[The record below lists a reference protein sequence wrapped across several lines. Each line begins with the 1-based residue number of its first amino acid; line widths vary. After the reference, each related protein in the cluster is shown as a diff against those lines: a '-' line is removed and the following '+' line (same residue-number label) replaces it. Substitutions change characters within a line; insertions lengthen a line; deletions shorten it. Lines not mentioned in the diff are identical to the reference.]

1 MMLQD
6 FRLAIRCLRATP
18 VITAVAILSL
28 ALGIGA
34 NTAVFSLV
42 DSLLL
47 RALPVVDPD
56 RLTLL
61 STGPGDEHQQYSNL
75 TVDLVRRYATN
86 FDGVCAW
93 ALPGKGT
100 VGVGADARV
109 VDRQFV
115 SGDYFSMLGVR
126 PAVGRLISA
135 ADDVRD
141 GGPEGLVAV
150 ISYSFWQRQYA
161 GAPQII
167 GSKVL
172 FDRVPVTVIGVTPP
186 AFFGVIVGRSFDIAI
201 PVRAQPVIMSSTPY
215 PDDGPWLRV
224 MLRLKPGQ
232 SLQEATTAIRAAQP
246 AIRAGSIPKAAGDG
260 DTFLKQPF
268 RLDFAGSGVSP
279 LRDRF
284 ERPLLALLAV
294 AGLVLLIA
302 CANIANLMLVRGAA
316 RHHELMVRVALG
328 ASRCRLARQLLAESA
343 LISAAG
349 AAVALVFAAW
359 IRQAIVGQLST
370 FMMPIALHIS
380 TDWRMLAFTA
390 IMMIAT
396 TVLFGVVPALR
407 AGAVVPASVIQSSGR
422 QGGAGAGESRLS
434 VALIIV
440 QVAVS
445 LTLTVTAGLLVRSF
459 ERLARAPL
467 GFERDHAIVVTINS
481 PSVPAADRRA
491 FYQQLVT
498 AVRGVPGVGNAG
510 GSMNPPI
517 VGMLIGNFVVSEP
530 GVAPP
535 PEAEPFS
542 QSDRITPGLL
552 AAYGMALRAGRDFD
566 DRDSRTG
573 EQAMIVNEAF
583 VRRFIHAESAI
594 GRAVSLTYRMPSQ
607 GDYALG
613 SKTIVGVVSDSI
625 FRSIRDG
632 GHPTIYLPFS
642 ESDGPILQSDFY
654 IAIRASGGSPVL
666 LARQVSEA
674 ILAVKRELTLTV
686 RPIGEQIDSALA
698 QDRLVAVLGA
708 FFGALAVL
716 LAALGL
722 YGITAYSVARRQT
735 EIGVRMALGAAPADV
750 VRLVLSRVAS
760 ILGTGVVVGVVVS
773 LWASSLVGSFLYG
786 IEPRDPATLSWA
798 AVILAIVGASAG
810 WLPAWRASRTDPAA
824 VLRNS

>member
-1 MMLQD
+1 M
-6 FRLAIRCLRATP
+6 
-18 VITAVAILSL
+18 
-28 ALGIGA
+28 
-34 NTAVFSLV
+34 
-42 DSLLL
+42 
-47 RALPVVDPD
+47 
-56 RLTLL
+56 
-61 STGPGDEHQQYSNL
+61 
-75 TVDLVRRYATN
+75 
-86 FDGVCAW
+86 
-93 ALPGKGT
+93 
-100 VGVGADARV
+100 

-115 SGDYFSMLGVR
+115 SGDYFSTLGVR
-126 PAVGRLISA
+126 PAVGRLISI

-141 GGPEGLVAV
+141 GGPDGLVAV
-150 ISYSFWQRQYA
+150 ISYPFWQRQYA
-161 GAPQII
+161 GAAQII

-186 AFFGVIVGRSFDIAI
+186 AFLGVIVGRSFDIAI

-224 MLRLKPGQ
+224 MLRLKRGQ
-232 SLQEATTAIRAAQP
+232 SLQEGTTAIRAVQP
-246 AIRAGSIPKAAGDG
+246 AIRAGSIPKAGDG
-260 DTFLKQPF
+260 NTFLKQPF
-268 RLDFAGSGVSP
+268 RLDSAGSGVSP

-284 ERPLLALLAV
+284 ERPLLALFGV
-294 AGLVLLIA
+294 VGLVLLIA

-316 RHHELMVRVALG
+316 RHHELVVRVALG
-328 ASRCRLARQLLAESA
+328 ASRWRLARQLLAESA

-349 AAVALVFAAW
+349 AAVALAFAAW
-359 IRQAIVGQLST
+359 IRQAIVGHLST

-390 IMMIAT
+390 VMMIVT
-396 TVLFGVVPALR
+396 TVLFGLVPALR

-434 VALIIV
+434 VALV
-440 QVAVS
+440 VAQVAVS

-467 GFERDHAIVVTINS
+467 GFERDHAIVVTVNS

-552 AAYGMALRAGRDFD
+552 AAYGLALRAGRDFD

-594 GRAVSLTYRMPSQ
+594 GRAVTLTYRMPSQ
-607 GDYALG
+607 GDYSLG

-625 FRSIRDG
+625 FRSIRDR

-642 ESDGPILQSDFY
+642 QSDGPILQSDFH
-654 IAIRASGGSPVL
+654 IAIRASGGSPAL

-674 ILAVKRELTLTV
+674 ILAVKRDLTLTV
-686 RPIGEQIDSALA
+686 RPIGEQIAAAIA
-698 QDRLVAVLGA
+698 QDRLVAMLGA
-708 FFGALAVL
+708 FFGALAIM

-722 YGITAYSVARRQT
+722 YGVTAYSVARRQT

-750 VRLVLSRVAS
+750 VRLVLSRVAL
-760 ILGTGVVVGVVVS
+760 ILGTGIVVGVVAS
-773 LWASSLVGSFLYG
+773 LWASTLVTSLLYG
-786 IEPRDPATLSWA
+786 IEPRDPATLVWA
-798 AVILAIVGASAG
+798 AVILATVGTSAA
-810 WLPAWRASRTDPAA
+810 WLPARRAARTDPAA
-824 VLRNS
+824 VLRSS

>member
-1 MMLQD
+1 MMLD
-6 FRLAIRCLRATP
+6 CRLAIRGLRATP

-42 DSLLL
+42 DTLLL
-47 RALPVVDPD
+47 RELPIVDPD

-61 STGPGDEHQQYSNL
+61 STGPGDENQQYSIL
-75 TVDLVRRYATN
+75 TVEQVRRYATS

-93 ALPGKGT
+93 ATPGKGIL
-100 VGVGADARV
+100 GVDGDARM

-115 SGDYFSMLGVR
+115 SGDYFETLGVR

-141 GGPEGLVAV
+141 GGPDGLVAV
-150 ISYSFWQRQYA
+150 ISYAFWQQQYA

-167 GSKVL
+167 GSKIL
-172 FDRVPVTVIGVTPP
+172 FNRVPVTVIGVTPP
-186 AFFGVIVGRSFDIAI
+186 AFRGVIVGRSFDIAV
-201 PVRAQPVIMSSTPY
+201 PVRAQPALMSSTPY
-215 PDDGPWLRV
+215 PDDGPWLRI

-232 SLQEATTAIRAAQP
+232 SLQEAATAIRVAQP
-246 AIRAGSIPKAAGDG
+246 AIRAGSIVKAAGRE
-260 DTFLKQPF
+260 TFLTQPF
-268 RLDFAGSGVSP
+268 RLDFAGIGWSP

-294 AGLVLLIA
+294 VGLVLLIA
-302 CANIANLMLVRGAA
+302 CANIANLMLARGAA
-316 RHHELMVRVALG
+316 RRHELVVRRALG
-328 ASRCRLARQLLAESA
+328 ASRWRLARQLLVESV

-349 AAVALVFAAW
+349 AAVALAFAAW
-359 IRQAIVGQLST
+359 IGQAIVAQLST

-390 IMMIAT
+390 VAMLAT
-396 TVLFGVVPALR
+396 TILFGLVPALR
-407 AGAVVPASVIQSSGR
+407 AGAVAPASVILSSDR
-422 QGGAGAGESRLS
+422 LGGVGAGESRLS
-434 VALIIV
+434 VALIVV

-467 GFERDHAIVVTINS
+467 GFERDHAIVVTLNS
-481 PSVPAADRRA
+481 PSVPAAERRA

-498 AVRGVPGVGNAG
+498 VVRGVPGVSSAG

-517 VGMLIGNFVVSEP
+517 VGTLIGNFVVSEP
-530 GVAPP
+530 GVSPP

-552 AAYGMALRAGRDFD
+552 GAYGLTLRAGRDFE
-566 DRDSRTG
+566 DRDSRAG
-573 EQAMIVNEAF
+573 QHAMIVNEAF

-607 GDYALG
+607 GDFSLG
-613 SKTIVGVVSDSI
+613 SQTIVGVVGDSVY
-625 FRSIRDG
+625 RSMRDRG
-632 GHPTIYLPFS
+632 QPTIYLPFS
-642 ESDGPILQSDFY
+642 ESDGPILNSDFY
-654 IAIRASGGSPVL
+654 IAVRATGGSPVL

-674 ILAVKRELTLTV
+674 ILAVKRDLTLTV
-686 RPIGEQIDSALA
+686 RPIGEQIDAAIA
-698 QDRLVAVLGA
+698 QDRLVAVLGG
-708 FFGALAVL
+708 FFGALAVV

-722 YGITAYSVARRQT
+722 YGITAYSVARRQM
-735 EIGVRMALGAAPADV
+735 EIGVRMALGASPADV
-750 VRLVLSRVAS
+750 VRLVLSRVGLL
-760 ILGTGVVVGVVVS
+760 LGAGVVVGVVTS
-773 LWASSLVGSFLYG
+773 LWASTLVASLLYG
-786 IEPRDPATLSWA
+786 VEPRDPANLAWA
-798 AVILAIVGASAG
+798 AVILAAVGALAG

>member
-6 FRLAIRCLRATP
+6 LRLAIRGLCSTP

-47 RALPVVDPD
+47 RDLPIVDPD
-56 RLTLL
+56 RLTVL
-61 STGPGDEHQQYSNL
+61 STGLGEEHQQYSNL
-75 TVDLVRRYATN
+75 TVDQVRRYATN

-93 ALPGKGT
+93 AFPGKGT
-100 VGVGADARV
+100 LGVGADART

-115 SGDYFSMLGVR
+115 SGDYFSTLGVR
-126 PAVGRLISA
+126 PAVGRLITAS
-135 ADDVRD
+135 DDRR
-141 GGPEGLVAV
+141 GGGSEGLVAV
-150 ISYSFWQRQYA
+150 ISYPFWQREYA
-161 GAPQII
+161 GTPHII

-172 FDRVPVTVIGVTPP
+172 LDRVPVTVIGVTPP

-201 PVRAQPVIMSSTPY
+201 PVSAQPVVMSSTPY

-224 MLRLKPGQ
+224 MLRLKRGQ
-232 SLQEATTAIRAAQP
+232 SLQEATTAIRAAQA
-246 AIRAGSIPKAAGDG
+246 AIRAGSVPKAAGDG
-260 DTFLKQPF
+260 DTYLKQPF

-294 AGLVLLIA
+294 VGLVLLIA
-302 CANIANLMLVRGAA
+302 CANVANLMLVRGAA
-316 RHHELMVRVALG
+316 RQHELVVRVALG
-328 ASRCRLARQLLAESA
+328 ASRWRLARPLLAESV

-349 AAVALVFAAW
+349 ASVALAFAAW
-359 IRQAIVGQLST
+359 IGQAIVGQLST

-390 IMMIAT
+390 AAMIAT
-396 TVLFGVVPALR
+396 TVLFGVVPAVR
-407 AGAVVPASVIQSSGR
+407 AGAVVPASVMQSSDR
-422 QGGAGAGESRLS
+422 LGGAAGGESRLS
-434 VALIIV
+434 VALIIL

-467 GFERDHAIVVTINS
+467 GFERDHAIVVTIGS
-481 PSVPAADRRA
+481 PSVPAADRPA
-491 FYQQLVT
+491 FYRRLVT
-498 AVRGVPGVGNAG
+498 AVRAVPGVASAG
-510 GSMNPPI
+510 GAMNPPI

-542 QSDRITPGLL
+542 QSDQITPGLL
-552 AAYGMALRAGRDFD
+552 AAHGLTLEAGRDFE
-566 DRDSRTG
+566 DRDSKTG
-573 EQAMIVNEAF
+573 EPAMIVNEAF
-583 VRRFIHAESAI
+583 VRRYIRSEAII

-607 GDYALG
+607 GDFALG
-613 SKTIVGVVSDSI
+613 PRTIVGVVSDSVY
-625 FRSIRDG
+625 RSMRDR
-632 GHPTIYLPFS
+632 GHPTVYLPLQG
-642 ESDGPILQSDFY
+642 DGPILHSNFY
-654 IAIRASGGSPVL
+654 IAVRASGGSPRL
-666 LARQVSEA
+666 LTRQVLGA
-674 ILAVKRELTLTV
+674 MLALNRDLELTV
-686 RPIGEQIDSALA
+686 RPIGEQIDAALA
-698 QDRLVAVLGA
+698 QDRLVAFLGA
-708 FFGALAVL
+708 FFGALAVM

-750 VRLVLSRVAS
+750 VRLVLSRVALL
-760 ILGTGVVVGVVVS
+760 LGTGVGVGAVASV
-773 LWASSLVGSFLYG
+773 WASSLVGSLLYG
-786 IEPRDPATLSWA
+786 IQPRDPATLMWA

-810 WLPAWRASRTDPAA
+810 WLPAWQASRTDPAT

>member
-6 FRLAIRCLRATP
+6 FRLAIRALCATP
-18 VITAVAILSL
+18 VITGVAVLSL

-47 RALPVVDPD
+47 RALPIEDPD

-61 STGPGDEHQQYSNL
+61 STGPGAEHQQYSNL
-75 TVDLVRRYATN
+75 TVDQVRRYATN

-100 VGVGADARV
+100 VGDGTDVRM

-115 SGDYFSMLGVR
+115 SGDYFSTLGVR
-126 PAVGRLISA
+126 PAVGRLISV

-141 GGPEGLVAV
+141 GGPDGVVAV
-150 ISYSFWQRQYA
+150 ISYPFWQRQYGGAA
-161 GAPQII
+161 GIV
-167 GSKVL
+167 GSKIL

-186 AFFGVIVGRSFDIAI
+186 AFLGVIVGQSFDIAV
-201 PVRAQPVIMSSTPY
+201 PVRTQPVIMSSTPY
-215 PDDGPWLRV
+215 SDYGPWLRV
-224 MLRLKPGQ
+224 MLRLKRGQ
-232 SLQEATTAIRAAQP
+232 SLQEATAAIRAAQP
-246 AIRAGSIPKAAGDG
+246 AIRAGSIPNGAGSG

-279 LRDRF
+279 LRERF
-284 ERPLLALLAV
+284 ERPLVALLAV
-294 AGLVLLIA
+294 VGLVLLIA
-302 CANIANLMLVRGAA
+302 CANIANLMLARGAA
-316 RHHELMVRVALG
+316 RRHELVVRRALG
-328 ASRCRLARQLLAESA
+328 ASRWRLARQLLVESVV
-343 LISAAG
+343 ISAAG

-359 IRQAIVGQLST
+359 VGQAIVGQLST

-390 IMMIAT
+390 VAMIAT
-396 TVLFGVVPALR
+396 TVLFGIVPGLR
-407 AGAVVPASVIQSSGR
+407 AGAVVPASVIQSSDR
-422 QGGAGAGESRLS
+422 LGGGGAGESRFS
-434 VALIIV
+434 IALIV
-440 QVAVS
+440 GQVAVS

-467 GFERDHAIVVTINS
+467 GFERDHAIVVTLRS
-481 PSVPAADRRA
+481 PSVPAADRRV
-491 FYQQLVT
+491 FYQRLVT
-498 AVRGVPGVGNAG
+498 AVRGVPGVSSAG

-517 VGMLIGNFVVSEP
+517 VGTLIGNFVVSDP

-552 AAYGMALRAGRDFD
+552 AAYGLTLQAGRDFD
-566 DRDSRTG
+566 DRDSRAG
-573 EQAMIVNEAF
+573 EHAMIVNEAF

-594 GRAVSLTYRMPSQ
+594 GRAVNLTYRMPSQ

-613 SKTIVGVVSDSI
+613 SQTIIGVVSD
-625 FRSIRDG
+625 FVYRSVRDRG
-632 GHPTIYLPFS
+632 QPTIYLPFS
-642 ESDGPILQSDFY
+642 ESDGPILNSDFY
-654 IAIRASGGSPVL
+654 IAIRASRGSPAL

-674 ILAVKRELTLTV
+674 MLAVKRDLTLTV
-686 RPIGEQIDSALA
+686 RPIDEQIDAAIA
-698 QDRLVAVLGA
+698 QDRLVAALGA
-708 FFGALAVL
+708 FFGALALV

-722 YGITAYSVARRQT
+722 YGITAYSVARRQM

-750 VRLVLSRVAS
+750 VRLVLSRVALL
-760 ILGTGVVVGVVVS
+760 LGAGVVVGSMAS
-773 LWASSLVGSFLYG
+773 LWASNLVASLLYG
-786 IEPRDPATLSWA
+786 IEPRDPATLGWA
-798 AVILAIVGASAG
+798 AVTLVAVGASAG
-810 WLPAWRASRTDPAA
+810 WVPAWRASRTDPAA